1 MHFFNKLLFFK
12 LCPICFRSD
21 KKAFVLFP
29 TPNFNDYIC
38 FQNLRIQ
45 NSILKMKISYN
56 WLKQFIKT
64 DWNSEET
71 SALLTDLGL
80 EVEAVEKYQS
90 VKGGLEGIVVGH
102 VLTCAQHPNADRL
115 KVTTVDLGDGV
126 PVQIVC
132 GASNVAAGQ
141 KVPVATIGTTLYDKD
156 GNSFVIKKGKI
167 RDQESH
173 GMICAEDE
181 LGLGTSH
188 DGIMILNEDL
198 KPGTS
203 AAKVFNIENDEVFEI
218 GLTPNRA
225 DAMSHM
231 GVARDLRAGLLQK
244 NISTELITPSISN
257 FRIDK
262 RTLKMDV
269 SVQDSK
275 LAPRY
280 CGVTISNI
288 TVKPSPQWLQNR
300 LKAIGLTPKNNIV
313 DVTNYVLH
321 ELGQPLHAFDASK
334 IKGNKVIVKT
344 VEAGTKFT
352 TLDDVERTLH
362 EEDLMICDENGP
374 MCFAGV
380 FGGKNSGVT
389 ETTSSIFLESAYFN
403 PVTIRKTAKR
413 HTLSTDASFRFER
426 GIDPTITEYALKRAA
441 ILILE
446 VAGGEITSDV
456 TDIYPKKLEDFSV
469 VLNFNKTAKIIGQ
482 ELPKETI
489 KKILASLDI
498 KINSVSDVG
507 LGLTIPAYRVDVQ
520 REIDV
525 IEEILRVY
533 GYNNINFTKKFN
545 ASVSNSPRTE
555 DYKVQNIIANQ
566 LTSVGFNEMMANSLT
581 TPDYVELSEKL
592 NADFNVMML
601 NPLSKDLSAM
611 RQSLL
616 FSGLEAISFNINRRN
631 ADLKL
636 FEFGKSYHKFP
647 SGYEEHKHL
656 TLFITGNR
664 LAESWTSNQKV
675 SDFFLFKGYVN
686 AILSRLGIEK
696 TQNQPVG
703 SDVFA
708 EGVAIVLGNETI
720 VEFGTIK
727 KSIAKEFDIKQEVFY
742 ADFDWNRILKLISN
756 KIKFSEIPKYPE
768 VRRDLALLV
777 DDSVQFDAIYNIA
790 RQSEKGL
797 LKGINLFDVYQG
809 NNLPEGKKSYAVS
822 FTIQDATKTLTDV
835 QIDKIMSKLQ
845 KSFETELGAVLR

>member
-1 MHFFNKLLFFK
+1 
-12 LCPICFRSD
+12 
-21 KKAFVLFP
+21 
-29 TPNFNDYIC
+29 
-38 FQNLRIQ
+38 
-45 NSILKMKISYN
+45 
-56 WLKQFIKT
+56 
-64 DWNSEET
+64 
-71 SALLTDLGL
+71 
-80 EVEAVEKYQS
+80 
-90 VKGGLEGIVVGH
+90 
-102 VLTCAQHPNADRL
+102 
-115 KVTTVDLGDGV
+115 
-126 PVQIVC
+126 
-132 GASNVAAGQ
+132 
-141 KVPVATIGTTLYDKD
+141 
-156 GNSFVIKKGKI
+156 
-167 RDQESH
+167 
-173 GMICAEDE
+173 
-181 LGLGTSH
+181 
-188 DGIMILNEDL
+188 
-198 KPGTS
+198 
-203 AAKVFNIENDEVFEI
+203 
-218 GLTPNRA
+218 
-225 DAMSHM
+225 
-231 GVARDLRAGLLQK
+231 
-244 NISTELITPSISN
+244 
-257 FRIDK
+257 
-262 RTLKMDV
+262 
-269 SVQDSK
+269 
-275 LAPRY
+275 
-280 CGVTISNI
+280 
-288 TVKPSPQWLQNR
+288 
-300 LKAIGLTPKNNIV
+300 
-313 DVTNYVLH
+313 
-321 ELGQPLHAFDASK
+321 
-334 IKGNKVIVKT
+334 
-344 VEAGTKFT
+344 
-352 TLDDVERTLH
+352 
-362 EEDLMICDENGP
+362 
-374 MCFAGV
+374 
-380 FGGKNSGVT
+380 
-389 ETTSSIFLESAYFN
+389 
-403 PVTIRKTAKR
+403 
-413 HTLSTDASFRFER
+413 
-426 GIDPTITEYALKRAA
+426 
-441 ILILE
+441 
-446 VAGGEITSDV
+446 
-456 TDIYPKKLEDFSV
+456 
-469 VLNFNKTAKIIGQ
+469 
-482 ELPKETI
+482 
-489 KKILASLDI
+489 KILASLDI

-696 TQNQPVG
+696 TQSKPVE

-727 KSIAKEFDIKQEVFY
+727 KAIAKEFDIKQEVFY
-742 ADFDWNRILKLISN
+742 ADFNWNVILKLISN
-756 KIKFSEIPKYPE
+756 KIKFTEIPKYPE

-777 DDSVQFDAIYNIA
+777 DDSIQFDAIYNIA

-822 FTIQDATKTLTDV
+822 FIIQDATKTLTDV

>member
-1 MHFFNKLLFFK
+1 
-12 LCPICFRSD
+12 
-21 KKAFVLFP
+21 
-29 TPNFNDYIC
+29 
-38 FQNLRIQ
+38 
-45 NSILKMKISYN
+45 MKISYN

-80 EVEAVEKYQS
+80 EVEGVEKYQS

-102 VLTCAQHPNADRL
+102 VLTCVQHPNADRL
-115 KVTTVDLGDGV
+115 KVTTVDLGDGT

-132 GASNVAAGQ
+132 GASNVAAGL

-188 DGIMILNEDL
+188 EGIMILNEDL
-198 KPGTS
+198 KPGTP

-280 CGVTISNI
+280 CGVTISGI

-344 VEAGTKFT
+344 VVAGTKFT
-352 TLDDVERTLH
+352 TLDDIERTLH

-456 TDIYPKKLEDFSV
+456 VDIYPKKLEDFSV

-555 DYKVQNIIANQ
+555 DYKVQNVIANQ
-566 LTSVGFNEMMANSLT
+566 LTSLGFNEMMANSLT

-636 FEFGKSYHKFP
+636 FEFGKSYHKLP
-647 SGYEEHKHL
+647 GGYEEHKHL
-656 TLFITGNR
+656 TMFITGNR
-664 LAESWTSNQKV
+664 LAESWTGTQKT

-686 AILSRLGIEK
+686 TILSRLGIEK
-696 TQNQPVG
+696 GQNRPVD

-708 EGVAIVLGNETI
+708 EGIAIMVGNDI
-720 VEFGTIK
+720 VVEFGTVK

-742 ADFDWNRILKLISN
+742 ADFNWNIILKLISN
-756 KIKFSEIPKYPE
+756 KIKFTDIPKYPE

-777 DDSVQFDAIYNIA
+777 DENVQFDSIYNIA
-790 RQSEKGL
+790 RQSEKSL

-809 NNLPEGKKSYAVS
+809 KNLPEGKKSYAVS
-822 FTIQDATKTLTDV
+822 FVIQDTTKTLTDV